1 MLFSKVDNV
10 EVGDEE
16 VGSGEEETN
25 SIEGAGEEEV
35 RCIKKVMQ
43 VGR

>member
-1 MLFSKVDNV
+1 MDNV

-16 VGSGEEETN
+16 VGSGEEEETN